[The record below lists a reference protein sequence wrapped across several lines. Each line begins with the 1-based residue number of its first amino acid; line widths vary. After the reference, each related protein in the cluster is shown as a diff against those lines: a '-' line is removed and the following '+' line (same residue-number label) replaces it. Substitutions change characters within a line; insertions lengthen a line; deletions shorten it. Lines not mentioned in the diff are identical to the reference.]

1 MRAGV
6 ARVDITPTES
16 IWMKGMLRA
25 HRSEGVH
32 DPIFAKA
39 LVMSNDEHLDQA
51 CAIVAVDV
59 CAMTEEFTSAVRIAV
74 ERELGIP
81 ATHTIIAAKHIHSGP
96 DTDGTGAP
104 EVRYTRTLA
113 DKLFQVVQAAA
124 GDMQLVRAGA
134 ASGREDT
141 ISEYRRLL
149 ADDGH
154 VVMNWEPYPRE
165 QLVGPLGEIDP
176 EVGVLKLEDV
186 SGRVVCILFNH
197 AGHPNVLSGDN
208 YLISAEYP
216 GFAEKLLEEE
226 FGGMAMFVNGAQG
239 TMDIDGLGP
248 RDWAEMERLGAKL
261 AAAVAEVVHVIEP
274 VEGLAVRCANLK
286 HGLPARKVSD
296 EQLAW
301 AEEIIEQ
308 TGGKV
313 EPLADGVGDDFKALL
328 IKRLYAVQDQ
338 PIRAEHICIALDDTA
353 FLSFPGELFT
363 EIGTE
368 IKGESPFARTYI
380 IGLANGAVGYV
391 PTRKAIAEGGYAV
404 DVRTVDADAEDVVL
418 SHCLELLGQIYRS
431 S

>member
-6 ARVDITPTES
+6 ARIDITPTES
-16 IWMKGMLRA
+16 IWMEGMLRA

-39 LVMSNDEHLDQA
+39 LVMSNEEHLDQA

-59 CAMTEEFTSAVRIAV
+59 CGMPAELTDEVRGAV
-74 ERELGIP
+74 ERALGVP
-81 ATHTIIAAKHIHSGP
+81 AAHTIIAAKHIHSGP
-96 DTDGTGAP
+96 DTDGTGEP

-113 DKLFQVVQAAA
+113 DRLFQVVETAVGNMQQVKA
-124 GDMQLVRAGA
+124 GS

-165 QLVGPLGEIDP
+165 KLVGTLGEIDP
-176 EVGVLKLEDV
+176 EVGVLKIVDL
-186 SGRVVCILFNH
+186 SGQALCILFNH

-226 FGGMAMFVNGAQG
+226 FGGTAMFVNGAQG

-248 RDWAEMERLGAKL
+248 RDWAGMERLGGKL
-261 AAAVAEVVHVIEP
+261 AAAVAEVARDIDP
-274 VEGLAVRCANLK
+274 AEGLTVRCANLK
-286 HGLPARKVSD
+286 HGLPARKVSG

-328 IKRLYAVQDQ
+328 IKQLHAVQDRAI
-338 PIRAEHICIALDDTA
+338 PAEHVCIALDDMA

-363 EIGTE
+363 EIGMQ
-368 IKGESPFARTYI
+368 IKAESPFARTYI
-380 IGLANGAVGYV
+380 IGLANGSIGYV
-391 PTRKAIAEGGYAV
+391 PTRKAIGEGGYAV
-404 DVRTVDADAEDVVL
+404 DVRRVDADAEDVIL
-418 SHCLELLGQIYRS
+418 SQSLELLGQVYQS
-431 S
+431 

>member
-51 CAIVAVDV
+51 CAVVAVDV
-59 CAMTEEFTSAVRIAV
+59 CAMTEEFTNAVRIAV
-74 ERELGIP
+74 EQELGIP
-81 ATHTIIAAKHIHSGP
+81 AAHTIIAAKHIHSGP
-96 DTDGTGAP
+96 DTDGTGGP

-113 DKLFQVVQAAA
+113 DKLFHVVQAAA
-124 GDMQLVRAGA
+124 GDMQPVKVGS

-176 EVGVLKLEDV
+176 EVGVLKIEDI
-186 SGRVVCILFNH
+186 SGQVLCILFNH

-226 FGGMAMFVNGAQG
+226 FGGIAMFVNGAQG
-239 TMDIDGLGP
+239 TMDVDGLGP
-248 RDWAEMERLGAKL
+248 RDWAEMERLGGKL
-261 AAAVAEVVHVIEP
+261 AAAVAEVARDIDLA
-274 VEGLAVRCANLK
+274 EGLTVRCTNLK

-301 AEEIIEQ
+301 AEEIIQQ

-313 EPLADGVGDDFKALL
+313 QPLADGVGDDFKALL
-328 IKRLYAVQDQ
+328 MKRLYGVQDQ
-338 PIRAEHICIALDDTA
+338 PIPPEHICIAVDDTA

-363 EIGTE
+363 EIGME

-404 DVRTVDADAEDVVL
+404 DVRRVDADAEDVIL
-418 SHCLELLGQIYRS
+418 NQSLELLGQVYQS
-431 S
+431 

>member
-1 MRAGV
+1 
-6 ARVDITPTES
+6 
-16 IWMKGMLRA
+16 MKGMLRA

-39 LVMSNDEHLDQA
+39 LVISNDEHLDQA

-59 CAMTEEFTSAVRIAV
+59 CAMTEAFTSAVRIAV
-74 ERELGIP
+74 EQELGIP
-81 ATHTIIAAKHIHSGP
+81 AAHTIIAAKHIHSGP
-96 DTDGTGAP
+96 DTDGADEP
-104 EVRYTRTLA
+104 ELRYTRTLA
-113 DKLFQVVQAAA
+113 DKLLQVVHQAA
-124 GDMQLVRAGA
+124 GTIQPVKLGS

-141 ISEYRRLL
+141 ISKYRRLL

-154 VVMNWEPYPRE
+154 VVMNWEPYPSE
-165 QLVGPLGEIDP
+165 NIVGPLGEIDP
-176 EVGVLKLEDV
+176 EVGVIKLEDL
-186 SGRVVCILFNH
+186 SGRVLCILFNH

-216 GFAEKLLEEE
+216 GFAEKLLEQE

-248 RDWAEMERLGAKL
+248 RDWVEMERLGGKL
-261 AAAVAEVVHVIEP
+261 AAAVAEVVRVIKP
-274 VEGLAVRCANLK
+274 VEGLTVRCANLK

-301 AEEIIEQ
+301 AEEILER
-308 TGGKV
+308 TGG
-313 EPLADGVGDDFKALL
+313 EIQPLPDGVGDDFKAVLL
-328 IKRLYAVQDQ
+328 KQLHAVQDHAL
-338 PIRAEHICIALDDTA
+338 PAEHVCIAVDDTA

-363 EIGTE
+363 EIGME
-368 IKGESPFARTYI
+368 IKGKSPFARTYI

-404 DVRTVDADAEDVVL
+404 DVRRVDADAEDVVL
-418 SHCLELLGQIYRS
+418 SQSLRLLGQIYRS